1 MHKIVKIALVVV
13 GLIGAL
19 LWFMLPEAEMPAP
32 EAAESGAINGM
43 FVITYILLGIAV
55 IASLLFTLKNL
66 FANPKSLKKTLMV
79 AGGFLLVV
87 AIAYVLASGTDVSID
102 DMAASGITTTESTI
116 RNIGT
121 GLNVFLILTLIA
133 VLLMIIPGVKK
144 LFSK

>member
-1 MHKIVKIALVVV
+1 MHKIIKIALIVV
-13 GLIGAL
+13 GLIGAI
-19 LWFMLPEAEMPAP
+19 LWFMLPEKEMPAP

-79 AGGFLLVV
+79 IGGFLLVV

-102 DMAASGITTTESTI
+102 DMAASGIETSESTI
-116 RNIGT
+116 RRIGT
-121 GLNVFLILTLIA
+121 GLNVFLILTVVA
-133 VLLMIIPGVKK
+133 VALMVIPSVKK